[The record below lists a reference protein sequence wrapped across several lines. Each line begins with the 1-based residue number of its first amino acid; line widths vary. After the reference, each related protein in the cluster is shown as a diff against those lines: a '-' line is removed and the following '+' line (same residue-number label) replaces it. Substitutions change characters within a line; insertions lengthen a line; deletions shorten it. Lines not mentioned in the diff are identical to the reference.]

1 MAIRFRMS
9 AGLVRRI
16 LTSWFLWMLVV
27 VVVLTQLTDRWV
39 EHEGG
44 ARAVIEHFGIW
55 APIASFV
62 LKAVTTMTPI
72 GAVFISVLNGAL
84 FNFWL
89 SIALNL
95 CSGTTGGLI
104 MYHVWKRG
112 DHEFDIQAQLARL
125 PRWFRVRTPDNFIF
139 LVLVRN
145 LPWAGGS
152 LADLIAGSHRVPL
165 RIYIPSILLGNLPGA
180 VIYTLIGSGIFH
192 L

>member
-1 MAIRFRMS
+1 MAVGR
-9 AGLVRRI
+9 VRRL
-16 LTSWFLWMLVV
+16 LTSWFLWLLLGVL
-27 VVVLTQLTDRWV
+27 VLTQLTDRWV

-44 ARAVIEHFGIW
+44 AKAVIESWGVW

-62 LKAVTTMTPI
+62 LKAITTMTPI

-84 FNFWL
+84 FPFWL
-89 SIALNL
+89 SVLLNL
-95 CSGTTGGLI
+95 GSGVSGGLI

-112 DHEFDIQAQLARL
+112 DHEFDIQTSLRRL
-125 PRWFRVRTPDNFIF
+125 PRWFRMRSPDNFTF

-145 LPWAGGS
+145 IPWAGGS

-165 RIYIPSILLGNLPGA
+165 RIYLPSIILGNLPGA
-180 VIYTLIGSGIFH
+180 VIYTLIGAGAVH